1 VTTNSAHR
9 RPSAPPVNRGWVRRA
24 RAVGVTSTDRAV
36 PTGRTGSQ
44 AGATVPAWAAPAS
57 PTAPTAPAQP
67 DHHHRSYSCHGC
79 HGSGPGLDPRVA
91 RPVVGRADF
100 DAAGATGATGA
111 AKPTC
116 HAGRRRSVGRGM
128 RLDPIGRADP
138 GRPEGAEAPTEVR
151 SMDPEGHASPT
162 SGLGTALGGDR
173 PSEATGAVLP
183 GARASMG
190 DLSLELALV
199 EPTGAELGGVDD
211 PASPD
216 QLRSPTGRL
225 PASVPSAPAAPTLT
239 STNTG
244 TATTSVLEVTLGAAP
259 ARAGAVRGPATGD
272 ESVTWVVDTVA
283 DELFMTW
290 GRLGVIRRWGPIGGR
305 PGMFVPTPSGTA
317 AGASSSGDRGLS
329 TYPPPLVLLLASDSS
344 KELIPIGW
352 GQAQIHPLLPAF
364 RTLASSPAV
373 ADGGHDAFQD

>member
-1 VTTNSAHR
+1 
-9 RPSAPPVNRGWVRRA
+9 
-24 RAVGVTSTDRAV
+24 
-36 PTGRTGSQ
+36 
-44 AGATVPAWAAPAS
+44 
-57 PTAPTAPAQP
+57 
-67 DHHHRSYSCHGC
+67 
-79 HGSGPGLDPRVA
+79 
-91 RPVVGRADF
+91 
-100 DAAGATGATGA
+100 
-111 AKPTC
+111 
-116 HAGRRRSVGRGM
+116 
-128 RLDPIGRADP
+128 
-138 GRPEGAEAPTEVR
+138 
-151 SMDPEGHASPT
+151 MDPEGRASPT
-162 SGLGTALGGDR
+162 PRLGTALGGDR

-183 GARASMG
+183 GTGASMG
-190 DLSLELALV
+190 DPSLELALV
-199 EPTGAELGGVDD
+199 EPVWAELGRFGD

-216 QLRSPTGRL
+216 QVCSPTGRL
-225 PASVPSAPAAPTLT
+225 PASAPSAPAAPTLT

-244 TATTSVLEVTLGAAP
+244 TATTSVLEVTVGAAP
-259 ARAGAVRGPATGD
+259 ARAGAGAGPAGGD

-305 PGMFVPTPSGTA
+305 PGMFVPTRSGTA